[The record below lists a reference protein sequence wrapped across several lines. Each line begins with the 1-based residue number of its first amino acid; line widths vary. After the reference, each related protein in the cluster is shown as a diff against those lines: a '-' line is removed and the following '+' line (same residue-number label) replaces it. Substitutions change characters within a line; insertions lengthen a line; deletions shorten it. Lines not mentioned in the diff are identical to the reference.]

1 MLRDDAAARSD
12 SVSLIDLAAMPG
24 AHDEHK
30 EALLLDLV
38 NDPVVTGSGSPLA
51 GSANEPRCCGRSWF
65 GGEQFDGSLDA
76 TAYLR
81 IERAQLPRRGRG
93 QCDLGGHARPRSPLT
108 SSHGIGVAPAS
119 V

>member
-1 MLRDDAAARSD
+1 
-12 SVSLIDLAAMPG
+12 VSLRDLAAMPG
-24 AHDEHK
+24 AHDEYE
-30 EALLLDLV
+30 EALFLDLV
-38 NDPVVTGSGSPLA
+38 NDPVVTGSDSPLA
-51 GSANEPRCCGRSWF
+51 GSADEPRCCWGSGF
-65 GGEQFDGSLDA
+65 GGEQFDGCLDA

-93 QCDLGGHARPRSPLT
+93 QCDLVGHARPRSPLT